1 MIINLKNNKRSI
13 SPKLQSHSFDCLATV
28 GVKLDIKYP
37 FYRLYI
43 QQISTA
49 KYQSYFRFTF
59 FPTAQDPVNETI
71 DTRGSWFYGGASD
84 ISFHDSDFSLLF
96 K

>member
-71 DTRGSWFYGGASD
+71 ETRGSWFYGGISD
-84 ISFHDSDFSLLF
+84 ISFHYFSNDH
-96 K
+96 